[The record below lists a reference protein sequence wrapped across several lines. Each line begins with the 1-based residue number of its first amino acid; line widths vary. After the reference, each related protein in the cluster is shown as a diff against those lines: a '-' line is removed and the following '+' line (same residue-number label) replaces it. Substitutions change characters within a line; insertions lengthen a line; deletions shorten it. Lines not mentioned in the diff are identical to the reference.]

1 MLKVNVVNGV
11 RLSDC
16 VMVVIVGY
24 VPGLVML
31 YLHLLKQ
38 RRKVLG
44 KVGEKKKGTRLE
56 TKGNHLGCFFR

>member
-1 MLKVNVVNGV
+1 
-11 RLSDC
+11 
-16 VMVVIVGY
+16 

-44 KVGEKKKGTRLE
+44 KVGDKKKE
-56 TKGNHLGCFFR
+56 WFIYIYI